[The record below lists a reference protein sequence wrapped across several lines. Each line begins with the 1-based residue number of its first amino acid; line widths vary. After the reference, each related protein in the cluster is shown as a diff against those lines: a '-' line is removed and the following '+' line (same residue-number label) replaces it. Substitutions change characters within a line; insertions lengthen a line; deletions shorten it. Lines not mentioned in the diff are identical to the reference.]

1 MYAENRTKP
10 TTPWKPSADAKEDK
24 KAEEINA
31 RLVEKEEKESKPE
44 PETNATSME
53 FNLLANL
60 IC

>member
-10 TTPWKPSADAKEDK
+10 TAPWKPSADAKEDK

-44 PETNATSME
+44 SETNATSME

>member
-1 MYAENRTKP
+1 MYAENRAKP